1 MARNFVERASEVI
14 SADRLDCVLA
24 LLDLDGYPT
33 ASTISV
39 SKNEKI
45 KWLTFCTF
53 VDGNKIKRIE
63 RSNLAS
69 VCFFSSEPMYNIT
82 LVGKIEVITDPK
94 VKKEMWYEQLEGQ
107 FSGPED
113 ENYCV
118 LKFTTE
124 RYNISFDFEVENGKL

>member
-1 MARNFVERASEVI
+1 MAKNFVERASEVI
-14 SADRLDCVLA
+14 SANRLDCVLA
-24 LLDLDGYPT
+24 LLDLDGSPT
-33 ASTISV
+33 ASAISV
-39 SKNEKI
+39 SKNDKI

-69 VCFFSSEPMYNIT
+69 VCFFSSETMYNIT

-113 ENYCV
+113 EHYCV

>member
-1 MARNFVERASEVI
+1 
-14 SADRLDCVLA
+14 
-24 LLDLDGYPT
+24 LDLDGYPT

-69 VCFFSSEPMYNIT
+69 VCFFSSETMYNIT
-82 LVGKIEVITDPK
+82 LTGKIEVITDPK
-94 VKKEMWYEQLEGQ
+94 VKQEMWYEQLEGQ

-124 RYNISFDFEVENGKL
+124 RYNISFDFEVETGKL